1 MNFKC
6 LEFEPEIHKLSQI
19 ESLETSWWTSWNRFG
34 RNGGRLRK
42 LSLQLEGSWVVL
54 KVRNEKP

>member
-6 LEFEPEIHKLSQI
+6 LVFEPEIHKLSQI
-19 ESLETSWWTSWNRFG
+19 ESLETSSRTSWNRFG
-34 RNGGRLRK
+34 RNGSRLRK
-42 LSLQLEGSWVVL
+42 LSLQLEGSWTLL

>member
-6 LEFEPEIHKLSQI
+6 LVFEPEIHKLSQI
-19 ESLETSWWTSWNRFG
+19 ESLETSLLTSWNRFG
-34 RNGGRLRK
+34 RSGCRLRK
-42 LSLQLEGSWVVL
+42 LSLQLEVSWTLL